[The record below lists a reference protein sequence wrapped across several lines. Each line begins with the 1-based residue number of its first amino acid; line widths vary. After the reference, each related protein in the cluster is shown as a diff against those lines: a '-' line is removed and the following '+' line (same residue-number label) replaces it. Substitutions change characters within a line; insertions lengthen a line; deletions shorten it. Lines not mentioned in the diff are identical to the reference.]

1 MNLKRATRGI
11 VIAAL
16 ASVFVYV
23 ATALFTDGPKMAAAL
38 RSFPLTVL
46 VLMLVLGA
54 VSFVIRGLRWGRSC
68 GSPAA
73 PHRRQTP
80 STCSCPDRACP

>member
-38 RSFPLTVL
+38 RS
-46 VLMLVLGA
+46 
-54 VSFVIRGLRWGRSC
+54 R
-68 GSPAA
+68 
-73 PHRRQTP
+73 P
-80 STCSCPDRACP
+80 SRALELHSSGGQ